1 MDCCDDPPAAVR
13 LRGRTRGAVNA
24 PRSRL
29 TDFEQVLLGMISLQ
43 PSTGYDLKRR
53 FATTSLGVYPPS
65 SGALYPAL
73 ERLAGRGLLASEASG
88 ALPQAARGR
97 PRRRYRLTD
106 DGRQAHLDWVRQPVV
121 PETVAQ
127 DLGLH
132 LLRFVMMAQVLPVEA
147 VVGFLTSLRAARA
160 DLVGSLEQQADAID
174 AAGNPYPALAVEHG
188 LAVHRASLAWTERA
202 IARLTADSP
211 RG

>member
-1 MDCCDDPPAAVR
+1 MRAAVSS
-13 LRGRTRGAVNA
+13 

-29 TDFEQVLLGMISLQ
+29 TDFEQVLLGMVSLQ

-53 FATTSLGVYPPS
+53 FATTPLGVYQPS

-73 ERLAGRGLLASEASG
+73 ERLERRGLLASQ
-88 ALPQAARGR
+88 ALPLPLAGHGR
-97 PRRRYRLTD
+97 PRRRYQLTD
-106 DGRQAHLDWVRQPVV
+106 EGRRAHLDWVRQPVV

-132 LLRFVMMAQVLPVEA
+132 LLRFVMMGQVLPAETVIA
-147 VVGFLTSLRAARA
+147 FLNSLRTALAGF
-160 DLVGSLEQQADAID
+160 VGSLEQQSAAIET
-174 AAGNPYPALAVEHG
+174 AGNPYPALAAEHG
-188 LAVHRASLAWTERA
+188 LAVHRASLAWTDQA

>member
-1 MDCCDDPPAAVR
+1 MSV
-13 LRGRTRGAVNA
+13 

-29 TDFEQVLLGMISLQ
+29 TGFEQALLGMISLQ

-53 FATTSLGVYPPS
+53 FATTSLGVYQPS

-73 ERLAGRGLLASEASG
+73 ERLEQRGLLASEA
-88 ALPQAARGR
+88 LPQAAHGR

-106 DGRQAHLDWVRQPVV
+106 DGRQAHLDWLRQPIV

-132 LLRFVMMAQVLPVEA
+132 LLRFVMMPQVLPADTVI
-147 VVGFLTSLRAARA
+147 GFLTSLRAALEG
-160 DLVGSLEQQADAID
+160 LVGGLERQAAAID
-174 AAGNPYPALAVEHG
+174 AAANPYPALAVEHG
-188 LAVHRASLAWTERA
+188 LAVHRASLAWADQA
-202 IARLTADSP
+202 IARLADSSRS
-211 RG
+211 RGRGGLD

>member
-1 MDCCDDPPAAVR
+1 MRAAVSVP
-13 LRGRTRGAVNA
+13 RTR
-24 PRSRL
+24 L
-29 TDFEQVLLGMISLQ
+29 TGFEQALLGMISLQ

-53 FATTSLGVYPPS
+53 FATTSLGVYQPS

-73 ERLAGRGLLASEASG
+73 ERLEQRGLLASEA
-88 ALPQAARGR
+88 LPQAEHGR

-106 DGRQAHLDWVRQPVV
+106 EGRQAHLDWLRQPIA

-132 LLRFVMMAQVLPVEA
+132 LLRFVMMPQVLPADTVI
-147 VVGFLTSLRAARA
+147 GFLTSLRAALEG
-160 DLVGSLEQQADAID
+160 LVGGLERQAAAID

-188 LAVHRASLAWTERA
+188 LAVHRASLAWAEQA
-202 IARLTADSP
+202 IARLADSP
-211 RG
+211 RSRGRGGLD